1 MRTKFYQACFAHVD
15 TGNLST
21 GWQVVNTSANIMQ
34 SMVSFFE
41 NSEKSND
48 VSVNKKN
55 ADGSPLKVTKII
67 CDGKNIGLTQVK
79 YGLSDKVGRACF
91 FSHGYIANDSYE
103 VLKTPENILNI
114 SDDNFHFSVEETQSI
129 PEELKYTEAR
139 SEKDIMEKYGLNRDL
154 CVNFVKCALFPLF
167 SSAQT
172 TVFVK
177 TDGSREMAMDLL
189 YIIYHSLPYSLR
201 PRVTASTYA
210 KPTGGNSMYLP
221 MIFPVSANMLT
232 Q

>member
-1 MRTKFYQACFAHVD
+1 
-15 TGNLST
+15 
-21 GWQVVNTSANIMQ
+21 
-34 SMVSFFE
+34 
-41 NSEKSND
+41 
-48 VSVNKKN
+48 
-55 ADGSPLKVTKII
+55 
-67 CDGKNIGLTQVK
+67 
-79 YGLSDKVGRACF
+79 
-91 FSHGYIANDSYE
+91 
-103 VLKTPENILNI
+103 
-114 SDDNFHFSVEETQSI
+114 
-129 PEELKYTEAR
+129 
-139 SEKDIMEKYGLNRDL
+139 MEKYGLNRDL